1 MSQEVVNDK
10 EFAPMLISEPV
21 IKDKIYFIRGQ
32 QVMLDFELAEIY
44 GYTTTRFN
52 EQVKNNIE
60 KFDDDF
66 MFELT
71 KQEFENL
78 ISKKS
83 TSSWGGRRKLPKAF
97 SKKGVYMLMT
107 VLKGE
112 LATQQSKRLIRLFE
126 TMENYIVE
134 NSQFVTH
141 EEFGKLT
148 LQTLGIN
155 QKLDKIIVEQEKLS
169 DLSERVERL
178 EKEYVNPVSAKS
190 FVIMNGKKVEASI
203 LHTTIIKQAVKSI
216 IYVDRYISLKTLEWM
231 THANPGVDITI
242 VTQALATHKDK
253 VTNTEYTDFLT
264 ENPGITLR
272 LLDMGK
278 DVHDRLLILDYGEL
292 DWKLYNLGGSQKD
305 SGMHITTINE
315 SANKDVYNDLISN
328 KLLIYPPFVY

>member
-1 MSQEVVNDK
+1 
-10 EFAPMLISEPV
+10 
-21 IKDKIYFIRGQ
+21 
-32 QVMLDFELAEIY
+32 
-44 GYTTTRFN
+44 
-52 EQVKNNIE
+52 
-60 KFDDDF
+60 

-112 LATQQSKRLIRLFE
+112 LATQQSKHLIRLFE

-134 NSQFVTH
+134 NRQFVTH

-148 LQTLGIN
+148 LQTLEIN
-155 QKLDKIIVEQEKLS
+155 QKLDKVIAEQEKLA
-169 DLSERVERL
+169 DLPERVEKL

-190 FVIMNGKKVEASI
+190 FVIMNEQKVEASI

-216 IYVDRYISLKTLEWM
+216 IYADRYISLKTLEWL
-231 THANPGVDITI
+231 THANSGVDITI
-242 VTQALATHKDK
+242 ITQELAHHRDK
-253 VTNTEYTDFLT
+253 ITNSEYVDFLA
-264 ENPGITLR
+264 ENSGISLK

-278 DVHDRLLILDYGEL
+278 DIHDRMIILDYGEP

-305 SGMHITTINE
+305 SGTHITTINE
-315 SANKDVYNDLISN
+315 SANKDVYNNLILN
-328 KLLIYPPFVY
+328 TLLAYPAFTY